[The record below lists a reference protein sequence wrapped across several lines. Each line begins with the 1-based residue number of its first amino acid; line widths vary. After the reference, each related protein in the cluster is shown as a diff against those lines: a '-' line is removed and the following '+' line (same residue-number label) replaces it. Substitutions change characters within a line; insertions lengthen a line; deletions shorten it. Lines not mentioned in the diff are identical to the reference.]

1 MTKVAR
7 SHLLAELA
15 VLAISEILNRAGALT
30 EQIRND
36 YGEDLLVQTH
46 LNNYA
51 DNFKLLIQ
59 VKGTALKKRP
69 NQTKTIRLKTDHLLR
84 WISQSDP
91 VLVCVYDES
100 DQTAYAFS
108 PSTQFS
114 LWELSNRQ
122 TNTVSIKLTAKN
134 VFNVDT
140 ARQFIW
146 NCRIDHWSRMVSW
159 YENHINYEY
168 HFDNN
173 RTYKKANFLNVS
185 VVVLAFLKA
194 MKIVE
199 TKTLSKTFLTYF
211 RNASKNFAKTNLEQ
225 AKDHD
230 SVLNLRS
237 AVMLAM
243 LGHVDDVCGC
253 GLPSNLLERG
263 TDLCGTFLHKWHE
276 SDWRRSN
283 QLLPDDNWLS
293 VQPRKKQRK
302 TSK

>member
-59 VKGTALKKRP
+59 VKGTALKKQP
-69 NQTKTIRLKTDHLLR
+69 NQIKTIRLKTDHLLR

-108 PSTQFS
+108 PSIQFS
-114 LWELSNRQ
+114 LWELSNRR
-122 TNTVSIKLTAKN
+122 TNTVSIKLTTKN
-134 VFNVDT
+134 AFNIDT

-146 NCRIDHWSRMVSW
+146 NCRIEHWSRMVSW

-168 HFDNN
+168 HSDDSQ
-173 RTYKKANFLNVS
+173 TYRKANLLNAS
-185 VVVLAFLKA
+185 VVILAFLKA

-199 TKTLSKTFLTYF
+199 ANTLSKTFLKYF
-211 RNASKNFAKTNLEQ
+211 RNASRNFSKTNLEQ
-225 AKDHD
+225 AKDNE
-230 SVLNLRS
+230 SMLGVRS

-243 LGHVDDVCGC
+243 LGHVHDVCGC

-263 TDLCGTFLHKWHE
+263 TDLCGTFLYRWHE
-276 SDWRRSN
+276 NDWRKSN
-283 QLLPDDNWLS
+283 RLLPNDDWLS
-293 VQPRKKQRK
+293 VQPKKKRGK